1 MPMREVAFSVFD
13 AAVVRWLDERAVGGI
28 LTTDRDLVIRGWN
41 TWLER
46 VTGQPSSTVLGQH
59 LFAVRPEIA
68 ERGLDRYYQSALE
81 GQSSM
86 LAQRF
91 HGYLLRI
98 PTPAGDM
105 AQSCRVAPLLHAN
118 AIIGTVTVI
127 EDVSDRVNTENEL
140 RRQIGV
146 AERARAE
153 AESALRAKDEF
164 LATLSHELRTPL
176 NAVLGWT
183 NILLNGNTKG
193 AMRER
198 ALRVIERNATAQA
211 RLIDDMLDMARIVTG
226 KIRLELSVVD
236 VVAATAAAIDVVRPT
251 ASAKRISLN
260 AEFGPTPKL
269 IHADGARLQQVVWN
283 VLANAVKFTPT
294 DGRIDVRVLEKDDAV
309 QIVVRDTGRG
319 ITAEF
324 LPFVFDRFRQGN
336 SSMTRSEGGLGLGLA
351 LVRQLV
357 DLHGGEVQVA
367 SEGVGHGTTFTIA
380 FPAIGHDDAPLLA
393 ERPVRLAPS
402 SLAGRHVLLVD
413 DEQDWREALCTTL
426 EALGARVNAV
436 GTAAEAIAVVTAPMP
451 TPLTALVLDVG
462 LPETD
467 GYSLLK
473 QIRALGGPVAR
484 TPALAVTAYSDS
496 QHRQIASEAG
506 FDGFCS
512 KPISPEEVAA
522 TILTLTRAHGSSD

>member
-1 MPMREVAFSVFD
+1 MREVTLSRFE
-13 AAVVRWLDERAVGGI
+13 AAVVRWLDERANEGI
-28 LTTDRDLVIRGWN
+28 FTTDRDLVIRGWN

-46 VTGQPSSTVLGQH
+46 VTGQSATAVVGQH

-68 ERGLDRYYQSALE
+68 ERGMDRYYQSALE

-98 PTPAGDM
+98 SIVAGDM
-105 AQSCRVAPLLHAN
+105 PQGCRVAPLLSGTE
-118 AIIGTVTVI
+118 IIGTVTTI
-127 EDVSDRVNTENEL
+127 EDVSERVNTEKEL
-140 RRQIGV
+140 RRQIGD
-146 AERARAE
+146 AERARAQ

-183 NILLNGNTKG
+183 NILLNGNTQG

-198 ALRVIERNATAQA
+198 ALRVIERNANAQA

-226 KIRLELSVVD
+226 KIRLELSVID
-236 VVAATAAAIDVVRPT
+236 AVAATAAAIDVIRPT
-251 ASAKRISLN
+251 ASAKRVSVQTD
-260 AEFGPTPKL
+260 FGTGPKL

-294 DGRIDVRVLEKDDAV
+294 GGRIDVRVVEQDDAV

-319 ITAEF
+319 ITPEF

-367 SEGVGHGTTFTIA
+367 SDGVGHGTTFTIA
-380 FPAIGHDDAPLLA
+380 FPAIDHDNPPPPTKRTGRLDPAALA
-393 ERPVRLAPS
+393 DQR
-402 SLAGRHVLLVD
+402 VLVVD
-413 DEQDWREALCTTL
+413 DEQDWREALCTEL
-426 EALGARVNAV
+426 EALGADVRAV
-436 GTAAEAIAVVTAPMP
+436 GTAAEAMDVLNAPAP
-451 TPLTALVLDVG
+451 RPLTVLVIDVG

-473 QIRALGGPVAR
+473 DIRALNGPVAN
-484 TPALAVTAYSDS
+484 TPAVAVTAYADN
-496 QHRQIASEAG
+496 QHRLIAGEVG
-506 FDGFCS
+506 FDAFCA
-512 KPISPEEVAA
+512 KPILPEDVAA
-522 TILTLTRAHGSSD
+522 TILNLTRARAASHD